1 MLDTN
6 SEIEDELKL
15 TADVLE
21 DDPHDA
27 GTFVPVVAHKI
38 SEEATI
44 SKSDKLGL
52 HTPSMWCLGPRVEM
66 LRSTRSA
73 LHLVCLPDAVPHWCG

>member
-1 MLDTN
+1 MKFYYDIVLCADLTGVCGVEMLDTN
-6 SEIEDELKL
+6 TEIEDELKL

-27 GTFVPVVAHKI
+27 GTFVPVVARKI

-44 SKSDKLGL
+44 RKRVQERQ
-52 HTPSMWCLGPRVEM
+52 TGPTHPEQ
-66 LRSTRSA
+66 
-73 LHLVCLPDAVPHWCG
+73 AVPHWCG